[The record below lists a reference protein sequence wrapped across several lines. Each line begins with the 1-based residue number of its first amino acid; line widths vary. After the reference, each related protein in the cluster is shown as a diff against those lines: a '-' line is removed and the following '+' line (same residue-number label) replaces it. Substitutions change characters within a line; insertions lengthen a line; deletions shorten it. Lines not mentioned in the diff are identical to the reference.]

1 MSDVRWERIKDLLHR
16 AMQLNPDQRVRFL
29 DETCPSSDPCRAEV
43 DSLLAADEDA
53 RSSFLQ
59 SAGPMS
65 GFELALELEGAL
77 EPGELFEGRFRLIE
91 RLGEGGMGQVWLAEQ
106 IVPVRRQVALKLIKA
121 GMYDQSV
128 LQRFRSER
136 QSLAMMDHP
145 TIAKVF
151 EAGAT
156 AQGQPYF
163 VMEYV
168 PGEPITQYCDHRRLG
183 IRARL
188 ELMIQAC
195 EGVQHAHQK
204 AIVHR
209 DLKPANIL
217 VVELD
222 GKAVPRIIDF
232 GLARPITRQPT
243 GENDFTLLG
252 QFVGTPGY
260 MSPEQVDPNVK
271 DIDTRTD
278 VYSLGVVLYVL
289 LCGRR
294 PFDADT
300 GRRPPLDELLRKLR
314 EEDPPPPSASVAG
327 AADLK
332 AAAACA
338 RGVEP
343 KQLAQSLRG
352 DLDSITTKAL
362 ERSRARRYDTASELA
377 ADLKRY
383 LTDEPVIARP
393 AGAAY
398 RLRKYA
404 RRHRVAVGIA
414 AGLMLLLGAFS
425 ILEGFELHRT
435 EQERDRANLER
446 DRASRERDRA
456 TRITDFMTNMFR
468 VSDPSEARGNSVTAR
483 EILDKA
489 ATEMASGL
497 AHDADAQSQMLYVM
511 ASTYLNLG
519 LYARAH
525 ALAERALQAR
535 ETLYGA
541 RDPSTLESMAQLG
554 WILDREGRLPEADK
568 LERQAL
574 GSLREVQGPR
584 FPLALESSDHLA
596 VIEEDQ
602 GHYAQAER
610 LAREV
615 MDGAGRTL
623 GPESSLAL
631 LSANHFAQSLWDQGR
646 YADAEQQYRRLVDI
660 DARVLGS
667 DHPQTLAARLNL
679 ALAIASQQRTAE
691 AETLYRDV
699 LSAQERVLGP
709 EHQYTV
715 LTMESLAILL
725 INAGHLAEGEKLH
738 RRVLAIRVRTLGA
751 EHPDTLNSQL
761 NLADVL
767 LKEDHVAEADKLQ
780 RSTLAAQQRVLGVQ
794 NPETLFSESN
804 LAAILVRE
812 HRYREAEKL
821 AAETLAIQ
829 RRALGQ
835 AHPETLTT
843 LRILGRAMAY
853 DHRYAEASRLLR
865 EEIEQLNDGADEQ
878 ARASAWYAFACV
890 AVAASRA
897 DEAVLYLREAVR
909 RGYRDVDGL
918 EADEDLRDLRHNPG
932 FLDLIHT
939 LKGRPVK
946 EGT

>member
-1 MSDVRWERIKDLLHR
+1 MSDARWERIKDLLHQ

-29 DETCPSSDPCRAEV
+29 DETCPPSDSCRAEV

-53 RSSFLQ
+53 RSSFLEG
-59 SAGPMS
+59 SSPMS
-65 GFELALELEGAL
+65 GFEFALEMGLA
-77 EPGELFEGRFRLIE
+77 PGELFEGRFRLIE
-91 RLGEGGMGQVWLAEQ
+91 RLGEGGMGQVWFAEQ
-106 IVPVRRQVALKLIKA
+106 IVPVRRHVALKLIKA

-128 LQRFRSER
+128 LQRFRAER

-168 PGEPITQYCDHRRLG
+168 PGEPITEYCDRRRLG
-183 IRARL
+183 IGARL
-188 ELMIQAC
+188 ELVIQAC

-204 AIVHR
+204 AIIHR

-232 GLARPITRQPT
+232 GLAKAIAPQEP
-243 GENDFTLLG
+243 GESELTLLG

-260 MSPEQVDPNVK
+260 MSPEQVDPDVK

-289 LCGRR
+289 MCGHR
-294 PFDADT
+294 PFDAPD
-300 GRRPPLDELLRKLR
+300 GKRPPFHELLRKLR
-314 EEDPPPPSASVAG
+314 EEDAPPPSASVSADPASTT
-327 AADLK
+327 AAD
-332 AAAACA
+332 A

-343 KQLAQSLRG
+343 RHLVRLLRG
-352 DLDSITTKAL
+352 DLDGIATKAL
-362 ERSRARRYDTASELA
+362 ERERGRRYGTPSELA
-377 ADLKRY
+377 ADLKRF
-383 LTDEPVIARP
+383 LADEPVLART
-393 AGAAY
+393 ASATY
-398 RLRKYA
+398 RLKKYA
-404 RRHRVAVGIA
+404 WRHRVAVGIV
-414 AGLMLLLGAFS
+414 AGLLLLLAAFS
-425 ILEGFELHRT
+425 VLQGLELRRT
-435 EQERDRANLER
+435 TQERDRANVER
-446 DRASRERDRA
+446 DRANRERDRA

-489 ATEMASGL
+489 STEMASGL
-497 AHDADAQSQMLYVM
+497 AHDADAQSQMLFVM

-525 ALAERALQAR
+525 ELAQRALQAR
-535 ETLYGA
+535 EMLHGA
-541 RDPSTLESMAQLG
+541 RDPGTLESRVQLG
-554 WILDREGRLPEADK
+554 WILDREGHSSDADK
-568 LERQAL
+568 LEREAL
-574 GSLREVQGPR
+574 ELVREAQGPEA
-584 FPLALESSDHLA
+584 PLTLESMDHLA
-596 VIEEDQ
+596 VIEEGQ
-602 GHYAQAER
+602 GHYAKAEQ
-610 LAREV
+610 LAREA

-623 GPESSLAL
+623 GPESRLAL
-631 LSANHFAQSLWDQGR
+631 LSASHVAQALWDQGR
-646 YADAEQQYRRLVDI
+646 YAEAEQQYRRLVEV
-660 DARVLGS
+660 DARVMGT
-667 DHPQTLAARLNL
+667 DHPQTLAAKVNL
-679 ALAIASQQRTAE
+679 AWAIAAQQRAAE
-691 AETLYRDV
+691 AEVLYRDA
-699 LSAQERVLGP
+699 LAAQERVLGP

-725 INAGHLAEGEKLH
+725 INAGHLVEGEKLH
-738 RRVLAIRVRTLGA
+738 RRVLAIRLRTLGP

-780 RSTLAAQQRVLGVQ
+780 RSTLVVQQRVLGTQ

-812 HRYREAEKL
+812 HRYGEAEKL
-821 AAETLAIQ
+821 ASDTLAVQQ
-829 RRALGQ
+829 RSLGQ

-843 LRILGRAMAY
+843 LRVLGRAMAY
-853 DHRYAEASRLLR
+853 NHRYAEASRLLR
-865 EEIEQLNDGADEQ
+865 EEIEQLDGGGDEQ

-890 AVAASRA
+890 AVAAGRA

-918 EADEDLRDLRHNPG
+918 EADEDLRELRHHPG
-932 FLDLIHT
+932 FVDLVRT
-939 LKGRPVK
+939 LKVHR
-946 EGT
+946 